1 MKNEENLMK
10 IIQKMEGKE
19 MGENIEEEKD
29 FNACNKLRT
38 LNDIHTQI
46 IY

>member
-1 MKNEENLMK
+1 
-10 IIQKMEGKE
+10 

-46 IY
+46 NY

>member
-10 IIQKMEGKE
+10 IVQKRKGKK

-46 IY
+46 NY